1 MQRLSLNSYEIQ
13 QLINHHNMQYMLYNT
28 ITDYSTPTV
37 VVTQERPQLSSAA
50 TTASTALWD
59 PSKAPKDSDIDELLV
74 RLKLNKR
81 GQQPR
86 RPITH
91 A

>member
-1 MQRLSLNSYEIQ
+1 MTDFSAP
-13 QLINHHNMQYMLYNT
+13 T
-28 ITDYSTPTV
+28 IA
-37 VVTQERPQLSSAA
+37 VTQERPQLTSAA
-50 TTASTALWD
+50 TTASTVLWD
-59 PSKAPKDSDIDELLV
+59 PSKAPKDDDIDELLV

-86 RPITH
+86 RPTTH

>member
-1 MQRLSLNSYEIQ
+1 MR
-13 QLINHHNMQYMLYNT
+13 
-28 ITDYSTPTV
+28 TDFSAPTV
-37 VVTQERPQLSSAA
+37 VVTQERPQLSSSAA
-50 TTASTALWD
+50 TTASTVLWD
-59 PSKAPKDSDIDELLV
+59 PSKAPKDSDIDDLLV